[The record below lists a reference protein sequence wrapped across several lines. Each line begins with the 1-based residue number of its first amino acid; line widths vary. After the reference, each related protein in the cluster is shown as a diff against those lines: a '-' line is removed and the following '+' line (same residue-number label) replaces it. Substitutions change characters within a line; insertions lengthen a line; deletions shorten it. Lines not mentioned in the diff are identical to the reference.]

1 MDLFGFKRRKAERER
16 NARIRAEALDNA
28 IKTVQRR
35 PSVAE
40 DEADRTSGRDRLV
53 ERRPVRRPYR
63 PEADRSD
70 TGLYGG
76 GLYPHSSS
84 SGMAT
89 DMNYASYA
97 NDPATSRSDD
107 SASKSHDSLG
117 AAGSGAFGD
126 SGAGGYTS
134 PSSGWSDSSSSSGS
148 GSSSSWSD
156 SGGGYSSSSD
166 SGSSSFSSD

>member
-1 MDLFGFKRRKAERER
+1 MDLFGLKRRKAERER

-28 IKTVQRR
+28 VRTTRR
-35 PSVAE
+35 PSFAE
-40 DEADRTSGRDRLV
+40 DEADRTGGRDRLV

-89 DMNYASYA
+89 DMNHASYA

-107 SASKSHDSLG
+107 GGRSHDSLG
-117 AAGSGAFGD
+117 AAGSAAFGD
-126 SGAGGYTS
+126 SGSGGYTS

-156 SGGGYSSSSD
+156 SGSGYSSSSD
-166 SGSSSFSSD
+166 SGSSFSSD